1 MSRTG
6 KKPIAPVSGVTVA
19 INDRIVTAKGP
30 KGEQSLTL
38 MDIVNAKQTDQG
50 IVIEP
55 ANDSQEARAA
65 WGTTRALIAN
75 MVKGVKDGFEKKLQ
89 IQGVGFR
96 AAMQG
101 KDLKLSLGFSH
112 EVLHLAEQGQVQPGA
127 VGGLDDLAQRH
138 PCQIR
143 PDRVDGQSEET
154 EWSASAVLSKHCNFP
169 CDKAPESR
177 KTPGPQKRR
186 ALTRFADHGDARRFI
201 RLKIEL
207 GLAVV
212 NRELTLSDN
221 FLSSRPEACLAFLF
235 VESGEGAPLTVNGGK
250 FSYRGAIYGGPTT
263 SPGKAEI
270 SGTFKSPTKVVG
282 KARFSWSDVPLV
294 SGQSGPCD
302 SGKLTLAAVHG

>member
-55 ANDSQEARAA
+55 ANDTTEARAA

-112 EVLHLAEQGQVQPGA
+112 EVVYLAPKG
-127 VGGLDDLAQRH
+127 
-138 PCQIR
+138 I
-143 PDRVDGQSEET
+143 
-154 EWSASAVLSKHCNFP
+154 
-169 CDKAPESR
+169 
-177 KTPGPQKRR
+177 
-186 ALTRFADHGDARRFI
+186 
-201 RLKIEL
+201 
-207 GLAVV
+207 
-212 NRELTLSDN
+212 
-221 FLSSRPEACLAFLF
+221 
-235 VESGEGAPLTVNGGK
+235 
-250 FSYRGAIYGGPTT
+250 
-263 SPGKAEI
+263 
-270 SGTFKSPTKVVG
+270 
-282 KARFSWSDVPLV
+282 
-294 SGQSGPCD
+294 
-302 SGKLTLAAVHG
+302 TLAAPTQTDVTVSGADKQQVGQVAADIRGYRKPEPYKGKGVRYLGEYIARKEGKKK

>member
-6 KKPIAPVSGVTVA
+6 KKPIPAVSGVTVA

-101 KDLKLSLGFSH
+101 KDLKLNLGFSH
-112 EVLHLAEQGQVQPGA
+112 DVVY
-127 VGGLDDLAQRH
+127 V
-138 PCQIR
+138 
-143 PDRVDGQSEET
+143 
-154 EWSASAVLSKHCNFP
+154 
-169 CDKAPESR
+169 AP
-177 KTPGPQKRR
+177 KG
-186 ALTRFADHGDARRFI
+186 I
-201 RLKIEL
+201 
-207 GLAVV
+207 
-212 NRELTLSDN
+212 
-221 FLSSRPEACLAFLF
+221 
-235 VESGEGAPLTVNGGK
+235 
-250 FSYRGAIYGGPTT
+250 
-263 SPGKAEI
+263 
-270 SGTFKSPTKVVG
+270 
-282 KARFSWSDVPLV
+282 
-294 SGQSGPCD
+294 
-302 SGKLTLAAVHG
+302 TLAAPTQTEITVSGADKQQVGQVAADIRAYRKPEPYKGKGVRYLGEYIARKEGKKK